1 MKLIRK
7 KPKIKQVLTT
17 CSWCGFKIG
26 SDGPI
31 YSIGCK
37 KRPGVNI
44 SKYEGQIMPVK
55 MATLGKTI
63 WAIVPPAESDARKAG
78 NDFLFTLCSE
88 DCGDKLKEALDL
100 EKEIGEL
107 IFSAEHIC

>member
-1 MKLIRK
+1 MNLKRK

-26 SDGPI
+26 NDGPI

-37 KRPGVNI
+37 KRPEIDI
-44 SKYEGQIMPVK
+44 SKYENKVMPVK
-55 MATLGKTI
+55 ITTLGKTI
-63 WAIVPPAESDARKAG
+63 WSIVPSADSDGRRAG
-78 NDFLFTLCSE
+78 NDFFFTLCSE
-88 DCGDKLKEALDL
+88 DCGDQLKEALDL

-107 IFSAEHIC
+107 IFSVEHIC